1 MSPTTHLT
9 IRIRLLDLTRSQRGI
24 TGLETAIILIAFV
37 VVASVFAYAILI
49 KGVSVSQKSSDSVSA
64 AIGEVRSSVVTRGS
78 TIAYAG
84 QVDTDGL
91 ASTTADEEHAVVR
104 LDVTIAV
111 ALAGVPVDVTPAY
124 QIDATNKQLERSTA
138 ANNTNTLVIDFL
150 DQSQIINDAAWTVS
164 FAGKNDGD
172 NSLEP
177 TERAVLTIWL
187 VEYDYDTPEQKLYYN
202 LGTDR
207 TDPFIDDRADLLQN
221 FDSFT
226 LGITP
231 VQGAPLSLEKV
242 IPQSLNSIMNLR

>member
-1 MSPTTHLT
+1 MQSN
-9 IRIRLLDLTRSQRGI
+9 RRSRFWDLVRSERGI

-37 VVASVFAYAILI
+37 VVASVFAYTVLTS
-49 KGVSVSQKSSDSVSA
+49 GVFASQKSNESVNA
-64 AIGEVRSSVVTRGS
+64 AIEEVRSSVITRGN

-91 ASTTADEEHAVVR
+91 ASTTSDEEQAVVR

-124 QIDATNKQLERSTA
+124 QVDATNQQLERSTA
-138 ANNTNTLVIDFL
+138 SNNTNTLVIDYL
-150 DQSQIINDAAWTVS
+150 DQTQLINDVAWTVA

-187 VEYDYDTPEQKLYYN
+187 VEYDYDTPEQKLYYT
-202 LGTDR
+202 LGTDA
-207 TDPFIDDRADLLQN
+207 TDPFIDSTSDLLQN

-242 IPQSLNSIMNLR
+242 VPQSLNAIMNLR